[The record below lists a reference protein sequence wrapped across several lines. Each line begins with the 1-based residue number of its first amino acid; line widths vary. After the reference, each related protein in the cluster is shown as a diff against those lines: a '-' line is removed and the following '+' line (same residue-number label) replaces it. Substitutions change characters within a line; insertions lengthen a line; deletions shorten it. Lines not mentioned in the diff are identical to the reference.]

1 MSPQVKKTA
10 KIILLPIEGDSGHL
24 YGMDNKT
31 GSIIPFLLS
40 RATMGTC
47 YNEDIL
53 LVNKESNV
61 PRIDSLNYSSERKI
75 LIEKASTN
83 ILSTATL
90 EFADRT
96 EYNDG
101 YYQGYRLV
109 ANTLLNRHGVIYPT
123 TTTATDYTSASVLI
137 KYNGIKYVQLRLR
150 SGGTDQWCIIDTQTG
165 DVSQNIGGLNV
176 SVTEVSNEW
185 FKVDL
190 SDSGSPSATAYLIIR
205 LSITPTISE
214 YIPQFLGN
222 GVSGMY
228 YAYPQVEKQTKPTS
242 YIPVSSSAVTRSAD
256 LLSIELSKET
266 NVEIQTTERLIE
278 ETKPSGIWNVDQD
291 LNNEGIKY
299 IAIY

>member
-31 GSIIPFLLS
+31 GSLVPFLLS

-47 YNEDIL
+47 YNEDTL

-75 LIEKASTN
+75 LVEKASTN
-83 ILSTATL
+83 IISTATL
-90 EFADRT
+90 EFTNRT
-96 EYNDG
+96 EYNDE
-101 YYQGYRLV
+101 YYSGW
-109 ANTLLNRHGVIYPT
+109 NLLAHATSNRHGVLYPT
-123 TTTATDYTSASVLI
+123 TTTATNHTSASVLI

-150 SGGTDQWCIIDTQTG
+150 SGGTDQWCIIDTQSG
-165 DVSQNIGGLNV
+165 AISQNVGALAV
-176 SVTEVSNEW
+176 SVNQVRNGW

-205 LSITPTISE
+205 MSSSATISE
-214 YIPQFLGN
+214 PIPQFLGDN
-222 GVSGMY
+222 VSGIY
-228 YAYPQVEKQTKPTS
+228 YAYPQLEKQNKPTS
-242 YIPVSSSAVTRSAD
+242 YIPISSSAVTRSAD
-256 LLSIELSKET
+256 LLSIELSKES
-266 NVEIQTTERLIE
+266 NVEIQTTSRLIQ
-278 ETKPSGIWNVDQD
+278 ETKEAGTWNVDQD
-291 LNNEGIKY
+291 LNNEGVKY